1 MRETLEA
8 VNVRASYDE
17 LADVLYVSIG
27 DPESCTTEDDEKGLL
42 WRYSKRTGKPSG
54 VTILGF
60 HEGDWPSDIE
70 RLVAEISERLNV
82 PRSEISPVLAA
93 LP

>member
-1 MRETLEA
+1 M
-8 VNVRASYDE
+8 NVRVSYDE
-17 LADVLYVSIG
+17 LADVLYVTIG
-27 DPESCTTEDDEKGLL
+27 EPESSTTEDDDMGRL

-82 PRSEISPVLAA
+82 PRSAISPKLAA